1 MKKFKSLFFAL
12 PLVLTA
18 CTTTTQEC
26 DPSIQDPGFFD
37 KLGCVVSGSYEKR
50 SQTKIQE
57 NKKLIELNHALS
69 QQVIAI
75 EKQRSAL
82 IADRA
87 ARYKALDELNERIY
101 ALENTLKS
109 KNALNASLKS
119 KLESLKQ
126 SSSSV
131 RNMSDDESIMEKEVK
146 LKNLKDRYNELL
158 AAMTEEF

>member
-1 MKKFKSLFFAL
+1 MKNIKSLFLILPFA
-12 PLVLTA
+12 LTA

-50 SQTKIQE
+50 SQAKLQE
-57 NKKLIELNHALS
+57 IKDLRELNHDIS

-75 EKQRSAL
+75 ENERSAL

-87 ARYKALDELNERIY
+87 ARYKAIDELNERIY
-101 ALENTLKS
+101 ALESTLKS

-126 SSSSV
+126 SSASV
-131 RNMSDDESIMEKEVK
+131 RNMSESESIMEKQEK
-146 LKNLKDRYNELL
+146 LKKLEQRYNELL
-158 AAMTEEF
+158 SAMSSEF